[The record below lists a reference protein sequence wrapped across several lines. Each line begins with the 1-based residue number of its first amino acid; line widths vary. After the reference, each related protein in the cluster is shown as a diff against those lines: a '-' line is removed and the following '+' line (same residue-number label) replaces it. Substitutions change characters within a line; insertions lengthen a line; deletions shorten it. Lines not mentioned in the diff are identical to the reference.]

1 MIHLE
6 GRGKNLKGILDL
18 LWALRKPKAKGVGSG
33 SGEQKLWLWFKL
45 GRGWGNSA
53 VGWFSLFYL
62 KPSEVSRTLAET
74 LVLILVLF
82 LIKKLTC
89 CSVFTEADIT
99 VSQFSKSWNVAAGLS
114 PNHYVLS
121 CNITASFGDLT
132 RTISCT
138 SFWEEWA
145 EVRAH
150 THTLYSVRAVRAEES
165 SSVGPG
171 KQWIATCSL
180 QSGSLKTGRVES
192 RGCFLWVPLWLH
204 TVLCPLSETG
214 ISHLGGCDHIWMRCP
229 AVDLSSLWF
238 SVPVMWT
245 HYGCDRCWWH

>member
-6 GRGKNLKGILDL
+6 GRGKNLKGIFDL

-145 EVRAH
+145 EVHARTH
-150 THTLYSVRAVRAEES
+150 THFIQSEQSEQKKAVLWAQVNNELPRAPYRVAPWKQAGLKVGVVSCGYPCGFTL
-165 SSVGPG
+165 
-171 KQWIATCSL
+171 
-180 QSGSLKTGRVES
+180 
-192 RGCFLWVPLWLH
+192 
-204 TVLCPLSETG
+204 
-214 ISHLGGCDHIWMRCP
+214 
-229 AVDLSSLWF
+229 F
-238 SVPVMWT
+238 SA
-245 HYGCDRCWWH
+245 H